1 MQELDYF
8 RDFEQTMSEFKAH
21 CTGAEHPKVI
31 IDTALRSIVQ
41 FYSADRAYITE
52 NDWDLEVSHNSHEYC
67 RSGVTP
73 HIYDNQYIS
82 LQGFDRWRKAHESG
96 KSIIIPS
103 IEQFA
108 DMPQIYGILRENG
121 VFAMLLSPLSKRISG
136 NLGVDNP
143 RRYSGRPHLLEL
155 MSYVVA
161 NEIAELRIFERPQVQ
176 TSDGTSLKPN
186 EIIINLLGSI
196 ELLGPRGMLTEEQ
209 IFSKNCCRL
218 IGYMLLNRHPE

>member
-1 MQELDYF
+1 
-8 RDFEQTMSEFKAH
+8 
-21 CTGAEHPKVI
+21 
-31 IDTALRSIVQ
+31 
-41 FYSADRAYITE
+41 
-52 NDWDLEVSHNSHEYC
+52 
-67 RSGVTP
+67 
-73 HIYDNQYIS
+73 
-82 LQGFDRWRKAHESG
+82 
-96 KSIIIPS
+96 
-103 IEQFA
+103 
-108 DMPQIYGILRENG
+108 
-121 VFAMLLSPLSKRISG
+121 MLLSPLSKRISG